1 MKSCEASNRMATMTF
16 SIPDEVQKAFDEAFE
31 GANKDAIVANLLR
44 RAIKEKL
51 RRNRP
56 AGLVDRRPGNPAR
69 PRGAPKVS
77 LLIASWSSLTASR
90 ATA

>member
-1 MKSCEASNRMATMTF
+1 MATMTF

-31 GANKDAIVANLLR
+31 GANKDAIVTNLLR

-56 AGLVDRRPGNPAR
+56 AGLVDRLNQIRARSRPVTDDEIRRAR
-69 PRGAPKVS
+69 EELRK
-77 LLIASWSSLTASR
+77 
-90 ATA
+90 